1 MPSIIRVIAIVLIT
15 AWVLYSAIK
24 DDEIR
29 GRISFPLYF
38 LSLLIMTFVEQASP
52 YLRLGL
58 SIAVYVVLYAM
69 FTLFKRKYHANR
81 NSESS
86 DTTGENSP
94 VVAKN

>member
-15 AWVLYSAIK
+15 AWVVYSAIK
-24 DDEIR
+24 NDDIR

-58 SIAVYVVLYAM
+58 SIAV
-69 FTLFKRKYHANR
+69 
-81 NSESS
+81 
-86 DTTGENSP
+86 
-94 VVAKN
+94 